1 MQDGDKVKKMY
12 DDEANKMKNYKAA
25 ADLGVLG
32 LGVLGVGAAFVV
44 DPVTVAAGAVAAVG
58 AGLLCRTVANGKR
71 SSHEPLIRLTKH
83 CKSSPICLVNTVH
96 NLLAFNP

>member
-32 LGVLGVGAAFVV
+32 LGVLV
-44 DPVTVAAGAVAAVG
+44 
-58 AGLLCRTVANGKR
+58 
-71 SSHEPLIRLTKH
+71 
-83 CKSSPICLVNTVH
+83 
-96 NLLAFNP
+96 